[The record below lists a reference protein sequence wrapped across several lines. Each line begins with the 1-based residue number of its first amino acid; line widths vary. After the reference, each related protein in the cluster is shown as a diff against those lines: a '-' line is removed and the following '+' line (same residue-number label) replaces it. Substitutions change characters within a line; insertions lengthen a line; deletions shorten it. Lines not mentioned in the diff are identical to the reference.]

1 MFELLSKY
9 HKLIPEL
16 MEAERLFNY
25 ATTPEEIDNA
35 IMLMKIAE
43 KKVIYL
49 KSTVKQIS
57 NIQPIDEEPK
67 TLLKHIRELIER
79 RKKNG

>member
-1 MFELLSKY
+1 MFEMLSRY
-9 HKLIPEL
+9 HSLVPEL
-16 MEAERLFNY
+16 REAERLFNY
-25 ATTPEEIDNA
+25 ATTAQDIDNA

-43 KKVIYL
+43 KKIIYL
-49 KSTVKQIS
+49 KSTVKNAS

-67 TLLKHIRELIER
+67 TLLKHIREYIER